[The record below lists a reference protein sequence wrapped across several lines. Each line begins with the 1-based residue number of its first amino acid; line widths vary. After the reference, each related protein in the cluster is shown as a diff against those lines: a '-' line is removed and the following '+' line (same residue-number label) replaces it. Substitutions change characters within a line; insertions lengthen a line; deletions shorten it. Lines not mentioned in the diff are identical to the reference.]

1 MAEDQEAT
9 DKEQDLTTGEAT
21 ELERLLDDAGGGDE
35 AAGGLKAKF
44 KKILSNKKLLMIY
57 GGGFLVLIL
66 AIGVGA
72 YFFLGEKEADVVPL
86 EEQADVVPLEEQADV
101 VPLEEQAVDEE
112 IIEEEEEVIIKKVN
126 IYELEPFF
134 LPIRE
139 DGKETGRF
147 ISISAN
153 LLLSNRVLNREIDKV
168 LPLIRKNIYTILRRK
183 RPSDFTLKRSRA
195 EERIKKEILIA
206 SNTQLLAGTGTITDV
221 FFTRFVVK

>member
-86 EEQADVVPLEEQADV
+86 EEQADVVPLEEQA
-101 VPLEEQAVDEE
+101 VDEE
-112 IIEEEEEVIIKKVN
+112 IIEEEEEVIIEKVN

-183 RPSDFTLKRSRA
+183 RPSDFNLKRSRA

-221 FFTRFVVK
+221 FFTRFMVK

>member
-9 DKEQDLTTGEAT
+9 DKEQDLTTNEAA
-21 ELERLLDDAGGGDE
+21 ELDRLLDDTGGGDE

-86 EEQADVVPLEEQADV
+86 EEQADVVPLEEQA
-101 VPLEEQAVDEE
+101 VDEE

-134 LPIRE
+134 LPIRD

-147 ISISAN
+147 ISIAAN
-153 LLLSNRVLNREIDKV
+153 LLLSNRVLNHEIDKV
-168 LPLIRKNIYTILRRK
+168 LPLVRKNIYNILRRK
-183 RPSDFTLKRSRA
+183 RPSDFTLERFQT
-195 EERIKKEILIA
+195 EERIKKEILTA
-206 SNTQLLAGTGTITDV
+206 CNAVLLSGTGTITDV
-221 FFTRFVVK
+221 FFTRFMVK

>member
-9 DKEQDLTTGEAT
+9 DKEQDLTTDETA

-86 EEQADVVPLEEQADV
+86 EEQAVE
-101 VPLEEQAVDEE
+101 EE
-112 IIEEEEEVIIKKVN
+112 IIEEEIEEEEEVIIKKVN

-183 RPSDFTLKRSRA
+183 RPSDFNLKRSRT

-206 SNTQLLAGTGTITDV
+206 SNTLLLAGTGTITDV
-221 FFTRFVVK
+221 FFTRFMVK

>member
-1 MAEDQEAT
+1 
-9 DKEQDLTTGEAT
+9 
-21 ELERLLDDAGGGDE
+21 
-35 AAGGLKAKF
+35 
-44 KKILSNKKLLMIY
+44 MIY

>member
-9 DKEQDLTTGEAT
+9 DKEQDLTTEETA

-44 KKILSNKKLLMIY
+44 KKIFSNKKLLMIY

-86 EEQADVVPLEEQADV
+86 EEQA
-101 VPLEEQAVDEE
+101 VDEE
-112 IIEEEEEVIIKKVN
+112 IIEEKEEVIIKKVN

-168 LPLIRKNIYTILRRK
+168 LPLVRENIYTILRRK
-183 RPSDFTLKRSRA
+183 RPSDFNLKRSRT

-206 SNTQLLAGTGTITDV
+206 SNTLLLAGTGTITDV

>member
-72 YFFLGEKEADVVPL
+72 YFFLGEKE
-86 EEQADVVPLEEQADV
+86 ADVVPLEEQADV

>member
-1 MAEDQEAT
+1 MAEDQETT
-9 DKEQDLTTGEAT
+9 DNAEDLTADEKA
-21 ELERLLDDAGGGDE
+21 ELESRLDDTGGGE
-35 AAGGLKAKF
+35 KAAGGLQGVKAKF
-44 KKILSNKKLLMIY
+44 KNKKLLMIY

-72 YFFLGEKEADVVPL
+72 YFFLGEKE
-86 EEQADVVPLEEQADV
+86 ADV

-153 LLLSNRVLNREIDKV
+153 LLLSNRVLYKEIDRV
-168 LPLIRKNIYTILRRK
+168 LPLVRKNIYNILRRK
-183 RPSDFTLKRSRA
+183 RPSDFTLKSFHT
-195 EERIKKEILIA
+195 EERIKQEILTA
-206 SNTQLLAGTGTITDV
+206 CNALLSGGTGTIKDV

>member
-86 EEQADVVPLEEQADV
+86 EEQADVVPLEEQA
-101 VPLEEQAVDEE
+101 VDEE
-112 IIEEEEEVIIKKVN
+112 IIEEEEEVIIEKVN

-168 LPLIRKNIYTILRRK
+168 LPLVRKNIYTILRRK

>member
-86 EEQADVVPLEEQADV
+86 EKQADV

-139 DGKETGRF
+139 DAKEAGRF

-153 LLLSNRVLNREIDKV
+153 LLLSNRVLGKEIDKV
-168 LPLIRKNIYTILRRK
+168 LPLVRKTIYNILRRK
-183 RPSDFTLKRSRA
+183 RPSDFTLKRSRT
-195 EERIKKEILIA
+195 EERIKKEILTA
-206 SNTQLLAGTGTITDV
+206 SNGLLLTGTGTITDV
-221 FFTRFVVK
+221 FFTRFMVK

>member
-9 DKEQDLTTGEAT
+9 DKEQDLTTNEAA
-21 ELERLLDDAGGGDE
+21 ELDRLLDDTGGGDE

-72 YFFLGEKEADVVPL
+72 YFFLGEKE
-86 EEQADVVPLEEQADV
+86 ADVVPLEEQADV

-168 LPLIRKNIYTILRRK
+168 LPLIRKNIYNILRRK